1 MYNILFVDDD
11 PMMRELTR
19 CALEPHGYFVHAVP
33 TAEVALMILREK
45 IHFDV
50 LITDVIIPGGMNG
63 FELAEAAIRLQPGLR
78 VIYLTGFVNLPRRQ
92 MAQLRGKLVHK
103 PVRPTELEREVRSLL
118 AIAA

>member
-11 PMMRELTR
+11 RMMRELTR

-33 TAEVALMILREK
+33 TAEVALMILKEN

-63 FELAEAAIRLQPGLR
+63 FELAEAALKLQPELR

-92 MAQLRGKLVHK
+92 ITQLRGKLVHK
-103 PVRPTELEREVRSLL
+103 PVQPSELEHEVRSLL
-118 AIAA
+118 ALAA